1 MLRVDTER
9 RFSLDSARDGEP
21 FDKLRALSLSR
32 GLSNH
37 YPDLKIGVWRRRTYQ
52 SKFHRKEGNDLDT
65 WILRLFLFLICGAS
79 GYFLANGISP
89 QMGLWGF
96 FGGLLL
102 SALTL
107 LMEDRLRRAS
117 LKNLLGSFVGLIL
130 GVILANL
137 ISNIFS
143 PFFFNEQ
150 QTALSLYGI
159 LYGVCGYT
167 GLRIGLKKGAEF
179 HLPSWGPTGK
189 SLPRN
194 GIAKILDTSVIID
207 GRIADISETGFMEG
221 PLLIPQFVLGELQ
234 HIADSHDPIKR
245 TRGKRGL
252 EILHHIQKQ
261 VNVDVRI
268 VDTDYPSV
276 KEVDAKLIELAKE
289 VQGKII
295 TNDSNLNKVAG
306 LQGIEVLNI
315 NALANSLKP
324 VVLPGED
331 MNAKIVK
338 EGKEMGQG
346 VAYLD
351 DGTMIVVDNGRRQI
365 GKNVDVIVT
374 SILQTPAGRMIFAR
388 LKEEVN
394 RENRGKDYYYPLD
407 SEF

>member
-1 MLRVDTER
+1 
-9 RFSLDSARDGEP
+9 
-21 FDKLRALSLSR
+21 
-32 GLSNH
+32 
-37 YPDLKIGVWRRRTYQ
+37 
-52 SKFHRKEGNDLDT
+52 LDT

-79 GYFLANGISP
+79 GYFLTKGISP
-89 QMGLWGF
+89 LMGLWGF

-107 LMEDRLRRAS
+107 LMENWLRKVS
-117 LKNLLGSFVGLIL
+117 LKNLLGSFIGLIL

-143 PFFFNEQ
+143 PFLFSEQ
-150 QTALSLYGI
+150 QMALPVMGL

-167 GLRIGLKKGAEF
+167 GLRIGLKKGAEL
-179 HLPSWGPTGK
+179 HLPGLNPMGK
-189 SLPRN
+189 NLPRD
-194 GIAKILDTSVIID
+194 GITKILDTSVIID

-234 HIADSHDPIKR
+234 HIADSHDPLKR

-252 EILHHIQKQ
+252 EILQHIQKQ

-289 VQGKII
+289 VSGKII

-365 GKNVDVIVT
+365 GKNVDVTVT
-374 SILQTPAGRMIFAR
+374 SVLQTPAGRMIFAR

>member
-1 MLRVDTER
+1 M
-9 RFSLDSARDGEP
+9 
-21 FDKLRALSLSR
+21 
-32 GLSNH
+32 
-37 YPDLKIGVWRRRTYQ
+37 
-52 SKFHRKEGNDLDT
+52 NDLDT

-79 GYFLANGISP
+79 GYFLAKGISP
-89 QMGLWGF
+89 RMGLWGF

-107 LMEDRLRRAS
+107 LMEDRLRRVS
-117 LKNLLGSFVGLIL
+117 LKNLLGSFIGLIL
-130 GVILANL
+130 GIILANL

-143 PFFFNEQ
+143 PFLFNEQ
-150 QTALSLYGI
+150 QMALPVMGL

-167 GLRIGLKKGAEF
+167 GLRIGLKKGAEL
-179 HLPSWGPTGK
+179 HLPGLNPMGK
-189 SLPRN
+189 NLPRD
-194 GIAKILDTSVIID
+194 GITKILDTSVIID

-234 HIADSHDPIKR
+234 HIADSHDPLKR

-252 EILHHIQKQ
+252 EILQHIQKQ

-276 KEVDAKLIELAKE
+276 KEVDAQLIDLAQEVSGKL
-289 VQGKII
+289 I
-295 TNDSNLNKVAG
+295 TNDSNLTMVAG

-324 VVLPGED
+324 VVLPGEEI
-331 MNAKIVK
+331 NAKIVK

-365 GKNVDVIVT
+365 GKNVDVVVT
-374 SILQTPAGRMIFAR
+374 SVLQTPAGRMIFAR